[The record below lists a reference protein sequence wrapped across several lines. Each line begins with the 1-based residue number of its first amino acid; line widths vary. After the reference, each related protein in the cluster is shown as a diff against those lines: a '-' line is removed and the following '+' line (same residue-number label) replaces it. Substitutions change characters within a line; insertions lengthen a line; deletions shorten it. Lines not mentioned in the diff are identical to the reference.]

1 MIVTED
7 KPQRISARFMYGPLD
22 LVTLSN
28 EKVDVHIVT
37 DQTSKQWEYMGTSV
51 TDKYGKITFQ
61 ISADKR
67 LPQGLYPVK
76 MVVR

>member
-1 MIVTED
+1 MLED
-7 KPQRISARFMYGPLD
+7 RPQRISARFMYGPFD
-22 LVTLSN
+22 VVTLSN

-37 DQTSKQWEYMGTSV
+37 DPSTGQWQFMDTCV
-51 TDKYGKITFQ
+51 TDKYGKINYQ
-61 ISADKR
+61 IPADQR